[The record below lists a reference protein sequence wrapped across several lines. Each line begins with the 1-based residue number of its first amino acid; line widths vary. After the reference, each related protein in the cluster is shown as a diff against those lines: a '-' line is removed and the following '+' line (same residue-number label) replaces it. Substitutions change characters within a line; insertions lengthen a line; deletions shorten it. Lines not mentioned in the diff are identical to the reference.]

1 MKTVPAS
8 PARTRRQSRYRAWK
22 VKMRYTEKQ
31 MTSELLDRNCSP
43 RIRGDEDGSSGE
55 SSLES
60 LES

>member
-1 MKTVPAS
+1 
-8 PARTRRQSRYRAWK
+8 
-22 VKMRYTEKQ
+22 MRYTEKQ